1 MSTSNNRIFNCKDEE
16 LPVVSKFAAFGLKR
30 DLADFTAFSPTFKL
44 EYVTDFE
51 TKISVISDLVE
62 PQAETLAKN
71 LITDRLYATMAGLV
85 KPLNYLS
92 GYLALSKGSLK
103 ISDTDFGL
111 IRLRKSINIKD
122 VEGVL
127 ANLHVV
133 IANVTTYKAALME
146 KGLTEEMITGL
157 NLASQSLAAD
167 KQQQY
172 EIMSN
177 RKSIVQNNISLLN
190 GVYEQLTEILSV
202 GKIMY
207 KASDAA
213 KLADYTFADL
223 LKKVRQ
229 SRKSAPEVAVATEN
243 NTIN

>member
-16 LPVVSKFAAFGLKR
+16 LPVVSKFAAFSLQR
-30 DLADFTAFSPTFKL
+30 DLADFTAFSPTFKPD
-44 EYVTDFE
+44 YVTDFE

-62 PQAETLAKN
+62 PQAETLAKK
-71 LITDRLYATMAGLV
+71 LITERLYATMAGLV
-85 KPLNYLS
+85 KPVNYIS
-92 GYLALSKGSLK
+92 GYLTLAKGSLK
-103 ISDTDFGL
+103 ITDTAFGL
-111 IRLRKSINIKD
+111 TGLRKSVNIKD

-127 ANLHVV
+127 ANLHIV
-133 IANVTTYKAALME
+133 IANVTTHKAALMQ
-146 KGLTEEMITGL
+146 KGLTEELITGL

-190 GVYEQLTEILSV
+190 GVYEQLAEILSV
-202 GKIMY
+202 GKILY
-207 KASDAA
+207 KATDAA

-229 SRKSAPEVAVATEN
+229 SSKSTPVEAVATEN
-243 NTIN
+243 KTIN